1 MNLDK
6 VKGKLFRDLQ
16 SELDDSRVLN
26 AMFAVQREA
35 FVSDNLRYLAYENMP
50 LTIDEEQTIS
60 QPQIVAKMISL
71 LSIRPSDKVL
81 EVGTGSGYQAAILS
95 LLAHAVVT
103 TERFR
108 SLVDGAKKRLR
119 LLGYETIIVREAD
132 EIIGSEEDA
141 PFDAIVVAAAAP
153 RIPRDLI
160 DQLAS
165 NGRMVIPVGSLQ
177 SQNLL
182 LVVKSEEGYSVTNHG
197 KCRFVPLVGP
207 GAWDLQEAAQHE
219 TYLI

>member
-6 VKGKLFRDLQ
+6 VKDKLFRDLRT
-16 SELDDSRVLN
+16 ELDDPRVLD

-35 FVSDNLRYLAYENMP
+35 FVSGNLRYLAYENMP
-50 LTIDEEQTIS
+50 LAIAEEQTIS

-71 LSIRPSDKVL
+71 LSLRGSDKVL

-95 LLAHAVVT
+95 LLAATVVT
-103 TERFR
+103 TERFK

-119 LLGYETIIVREAD
+119 LLGYETVIVREAGD
-132 EIIGSEEDA
+132 IMGSSADA

-153 RIPRDLI
+153 RLPRDLL

-165 NGRMVIPVGSLQ
+165 NGRMVIPVGSRQ
-177 SQNLL
+177 SQDLL
-182 LVVKSEEGYSVTNHG
+182 LVVKSEAGYSVTNHG

-207 GAWDLQEAAQHE
+207 GAWDTFDAV
-219 TYLI
+219 